1 MSTEEIL
8 ASWQTD
14 VAALASARMSGVWVE
29 ITLPFSTL
37 SSKFIRVFV
46 QVNGDGTY
54 LLSDLC
60 DLTKDTYE
68 VGEERKAFYAAID
81 LTERKVTPGGC
92 YCQSGA
98 VFCRVPQAELLGA
111 RLFDMAQ
118 LLQLVV
124 NLAVLAGERGRV
136 CENALVVTQVARRW

>member
-1 MSTEEIL
+1 MSTEELL
-8 ASWQTD
+8 ATWQAD
-14 VAALASARMSGVWVE
+14 VAALASARMNGVWVE
-29 ITLPFSTL
+29 MTLPLSTL

-46 QVNGDGTY
+46 QDNGDGTY

-60 DLTKDTYE
+60 DLSEDTYE
-68 VGEERKAFYAAID
+68 VGENRRAFYAAID
-81 LTERKVTPGGC
+81 LTERKVTADGC

-98 VFCRVPQAELLGA
+98 VFCRVPQAELLTA

-124 NLAVLAGERGRV
+124 NLAVLAGHRGPV
-136 CENALVVTQVARRW
+136 CENALVVTQINRR